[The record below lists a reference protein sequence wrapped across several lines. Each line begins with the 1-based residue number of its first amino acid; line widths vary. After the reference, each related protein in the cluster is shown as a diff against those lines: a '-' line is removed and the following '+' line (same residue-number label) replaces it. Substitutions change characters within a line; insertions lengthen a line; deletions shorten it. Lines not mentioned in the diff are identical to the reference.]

1 MTMKQNK
8 LSKMPILDFLEKLSE
23 SDEILDAIKKERQ
36 ESKTDLTVLDQRKEI
51 LNKLTGNKGE

>member
-1 MTMKQNK
+1 
-8 LSKMPILDFLEKLSE
+8 MPILDFLEKLSE

>member
-1 MTMKQNK
+1 MKQNK
-8 LSKMPILDFLEKLSE
+8 LSKIPILDFLEKLVE